1 VAGADSLDL
10 RRIVHDLR
18 QPLGAIANRAYLLE
32 DEPLSAEGRRHLAA
46 LDADVK
52 RLAKQL
58 EELTAAFDSDPA
70 PRG

>member
-1 VAGADSLDL
+1 MDPRDL
-10 RRIVHDLR
+10 RRIVHELR

-32 DEPLSAEGRRHLAA
+32 DEPLSAEGRKHLAA

-58 EELTAAFDSDPA
+58 EELTAAFDSDPGS
-70 PRG
+70 RG